1 VIRVYDNDT
10 DGEIGS
16 IDDSQLEI
24 LQEELVEES
33 IDEFTFSV
41 DAAAVA
47 SLEGRGVDATL
58 VSILKRALG
67 QKSSVD
73 IRCEPD

>member
-1 VIRVYDNDT
+1 MIRVYDNDT

-16 IDDSQLEI
+16 IDDSHLEI

-47 SLEGRGVDATL
+47 SLESRGVDASL